1 MKSSLLLKPQDP
13 QRKVTR
19 RLLRD
24 IADGPALGDTMPLA
38 DLHKLAKLKKHEE
51 E

>member
-1 MKSSLLLKPQDP
+1 MKSSLLLNAPRP
-13 QRKVTR
+13 AAKVTR